1 MFFISPLQNAVLI
14 SLKLCQNFFIEK
26 FFGIFRRQRMELV
39 VEKHANAFLTSAE
52 TKSAGKLDLVF
63 QIMFG
68 DFFLEQL
75 NYLP

>member
-1 MFFISPLQNAVLI
+1 
-14 SLKLCQNFFIEK
+14 
-26 FFGIFRRQRMELV
+26 MELV

-68 DFFLEQL
+68 DLFLEQL